1 MHDTLLP
8 DRLTRFLLDGAASL
22 AVDFRGLDGVED
34 LVAEL
39 QTESAPPRI
48 DRQLW
53 DGLDFRRIA
62 PDRLAQLAFGVV
74 RSVEVDPGCPRRS
87 VAIVQAASV
96 ASEPLALLRG
106 LGVAHLA
113 LDATEAD
120 ATDAAL
126 DAALA
131 RAALGDWE
139 SVVLVAPALSEA
151 PDWPLPPCLERHAE
165 VLDGVARRAPRGT
178 DPAEPASFRR
188 PFTGG
193 TDPLEEALARLGLRR
208 VHRALWWRRERVTV
222 PLWADRWLLPDARR
236 LGLGPGSLSRRG
248 DAVARAPMTAD
259 GWRRAARTGVRAWS
273 SLRREDWLGI
283 ALLDA
288 LWREEPVPCHHF
300 RTLGG
305 DAWQGI
311 CTALA
316 GRGVLPATLLD
327 GVPALSREER
337 LRLNAELIAT
347 DATAGSARS

>member
-8 DRLTRFLLDGAASL
+8 DRLTRFLVDGPASL
-22 AVDFRGLDGVED
+22 AVDFRGLDGVAD
-34 LVAEL
+34 LVRELRAERD
-39 QTESAPPRI
+39 PPRI

-62 PDRLAQLAFGVV
+62 PDRLAQLAFGIV
-74 RSVEVDPGCPRRS
+74 RSVEVDPACPRRS
-87 VAIVQAASV
+87 VAVVQAASV
-96 ASEPLALLRG
+96 AAEPLALLRG

-113 LDATEAD
+113 LDATAPD

-126 DAALA
+126 DAALE

-139 SVVLVAPALSEA
+139 SVVLVAPPLADA
-151 PDWPLPPCLERHAE
+151 PEWSIPPCLERHGE
-165 VLDGVARRAPRGT
+165 ILDGVVRRAPRGI
-178 DPAEPASFRR
+178 EPADPLTFRR

-208 VHRALWWRRERVTV
+208 VHRALWWRRDRATV

-248 DAVARAPMTAD
+248 DAVARAPHGTE

-273 SLRREDWLGI
+273 TLRREDWLGV

-305 DAWQGI
+305 AAWQGI
-311 CTALA
+311 CEALA

-347 DATAGSARS
+347 DGTAGPARR